1 MRDVAIA
8 MMGGEMAKLQ
18 AHSHWLCLHTQALL
32 LSLLESVYTM
42 TDEKEILA
50 SEKAKCNNAATRI
63 GELASFGRDGTF
75 S

>member
-1 MRDVAIA
+1 MREVAIA
-8 MMGGEMAKLQ
+8 MMGGEMVMLQ

-50 SEKAKCNNAATRI
+50 SEKAKSNNAAARMR
-63 GELASFGRDGTF
+63 ELASFGRDGTF